1 MKRLSRVVTLAA
13 GAFLMG
19 SLPQGQPLAAADS
32 HEAAVRELLQIM
44 EVMKVTNEAAGLMLD
59 AQIKNNPQL
68 APYADILR
76 SFVAKVLREADL
88 ETNLVRLYK
97 ETFSEPEVRDMIAF
111 YRTPTGKKA
120 VSKLPELMQK
130 GMSLGTEAVQKHS
143 AELAEMITQ
152 RQRELEAKPAADAKP
167 PLGEKPSA
175 APPPTGDEPAAGAV
189 PPAGR

>member
-1 MKRLSRVVTLAA
+1 VKRLSRVATLAA

-19 SLPQGQPLAAADS
+19 VLAQGQPPAAADS

-44 EVMKVTNEAAGLMLD
+44 EVMKLTNEAAGLMLD

-88 ETNLVRLYK
+88 ETNLVGLYK
-97 ETFSEPEVRDMIAF
+97 EVFSELEVRDMIAF

-152 RQRELEAKPAADAKP
+152 RQRELEKKP
-167 PLGEKPSA
+167 PAGDKPSA
-175 APPPTGDEPAAGAV
+175 VP
-189 PPAGR
+189 PPAGDKPPASATPPAG